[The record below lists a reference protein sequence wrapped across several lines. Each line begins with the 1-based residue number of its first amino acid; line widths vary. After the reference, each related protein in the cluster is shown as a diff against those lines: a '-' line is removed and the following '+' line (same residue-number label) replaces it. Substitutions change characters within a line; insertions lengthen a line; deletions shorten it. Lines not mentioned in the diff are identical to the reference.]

1 MSEFS
6 VHHFL
11 DIEAIV
17 AHEDEEELDEGE
29 DDPGELLDNEDE
41 VLDGEMETIS
51 RASANVEAQD
61 LEDEAVRIVARAGH
75 NTGSSYKTIDDIP
88 LPFRVPRSTD
98 PSIWSVRV
106 KLGQEADVVFQIC
119 RRCLVPREIHPPA
132 ITSAFALSSIPGY
145 VFIEASDVTE
155 ARHAVNGLVTVR
167 DKQPRFIP
175 PTEYVGILSSQPH
188 SSARIEV
195 GQWVHCIAGQYRD
208 DVGYVY
214 KSNVSESN
222 QWDVIVAFVPRISQS
237 GGKRKRDGRPAPHL
251 WTATELAQ
259 QYGQRK
265 VKVLGSNKFVF
276 RGSVYE
282 DGLVMEPIPLTY
294 LRVLEHSPQNITPFI
309 QSAIIR
315 SHPPFYPCL
324 KCFAQDSTQVGDRVL
339 VVSGEYAGII
349 GRTERIQHNI
359 ADVVTQSPEQ
369 HSGLIIRVSLRDLIP
384 HFHPGDSVKDRWSG
398 SFGMVVA
405 IDHDEQKVTFLDREA
420 NAEINRSTLSIQL
433 FSSPLRFFRFTPG
446 LYVEFPGASSAT
458 RRGRILQIPD
468 GSIVQVIEEVSGQH
482 ININVDDITVSGVQA
497 ATLPKTEQR
506 RIWEGKRVIITG
518 GSLKGY
524 RGLVKAE
531 GPTGVHVELDAKVA
545 LYGQARQHF
554 QFGEFRL
561 EPIAMPVASP
571 SRLNCTPP
579 PEDVAR
585 AVTPDPEE
593 PEESTVYPQSSPQG
607 MAVTHWLFVEE
618 IQGAVREECIPF
630 HVWGIPASSPH
641 ASLNGL
647 AAKTVPV
654 TSQKI
659 TPEPN
664 EVVVSVVHK
673 RKPTQVSI
681 NPSNLIPWIP
691 SEGNK
696 VVITGH
702 RWIGH
707 VGKLLKLERGS
718 CTIKLES
725 SGEIVHCAVED
736 VMNVLK
742 R

>member
-1 MSEFS
+1 MSGFS
-6 VHHFL
+6 ALHFL

-17 AHEDEEELDEGE
+17 AREDEEELDEGE
-29 DDPGELLDNEDE
+29 DYPGELLDDEEE
-41 VLDGEMETIS
+41 VLDDETEIIS

-61 LEDEAVRIVARAGH
+61 LEDEAVRIVTRAGH
-75 NTGSSYKTIDDIP
+75 NTRSSYTTIDDIP

-106 KLGQEADVVFQIC
+106 KLGREADVICQIC
-119 RRCLVPREIHPPA
+119 RRCLLPREIHPPA
-132 ITSAFALSSIPGY
+132 ITSTFALPSIPGY
-145 VFIEASDVTE
+145 VFIEAFDVRE
-155 ARHAVNGLVTVR
+155 AHHAVDGLVTVC

-175 PTEYVGILSSQPH
+175 PAKYVGILSSRPH

-195 GQWVHCIAGQYRD
+195 GQWVRCIAGQYRD

-222 QWDVIVAFVPRISQS
+222 QWDVIVVFVPRIPQS
-237 GGKRKRDGRPAPHL
+237 GGKRKRDGRPAPHA
-251 WTATELAQ
+251 WTAAELTQ

-265 VKVLGSNKFVF
+265 VKVLGPNKFLF
-276 RGSVYE
+276 RGSMYE

-309 QSAIIR
+309 QSAIIQ
-315 SHPPFYPCL
+315 SHPPFHPCL
-324 KCFAQDSTQVGDRVL
+324 KRFAQDSAQVGDRVL
-339 VVSGEYAGII
+339 VVSEEYAGVI
-349 GRTERIQHNI
+349 GRTERIQDNV

-369 HSGLIIRVSLRDLIP
+369 HSGLIIRISLRDLTP
-384 HFHPGDSVKDRWSG
+384 HFHPGDCVKDRWSG

-420 NAEINRSTLSIQL
+420 NAEINRSTLSIQF
-433 FSSPLRFFRFTPG
+433 FSPPLRFFRFTPG
-446 LYVEFPGASSAT
+446 LYVEFPGASGAMH
-458 RRGRILQIPD
+458 RGRILQEPD
-468 GSIVQVIEEVSGQH
+468 GTIARVIDGVSGKHVQ
-482 ININVDDITVSGVQA
+482 ININVDDIMVSGVQA
-497 ATLPKTEQR
+497 VTLPKTEHR
-506 RIWEGKRVIITG
+506 CIWEGKRVMITR
-518 GSLKGY
+518 GSFKGY

-531 GPTGVHVELDAKVA
+531 DPIGVYVELDAKVA
-545 LYGQARQHF
+545 LHGQARQHF
-554 QFGEFRL
+554 QFGEFGL

-579 PEDVAR
+579 PEDVPR
-585 AVTPDPEE
+585 AVTPEPEE
-593 PEESTVYPQSSPQG
+593 PEESTLYPRSSFQG
-607 MAVTHWLFVEE
+607 PE
-618 IQGAVREECIPF
+618 IQGALREECIPF

-647 AAKTVPV
+647 VAKTVPV
-654 TSQKI
+654 TRQKI
-659 TPEPN
+659 PPKPN
-664 EVVVSVVHK
+664 EVVVSVVLRK
-673 RKPTQVSI
+673 RLTQVSV

-696 VVITGH
+696 VVITGY
-702 RWIGH
+702 RWIGE

-718 CTIKLES
+718 CTIELES
-725 SGEIVHCAVED
+725 SGDISHCAVED
-736 VMNVLK
+736 VVNILK